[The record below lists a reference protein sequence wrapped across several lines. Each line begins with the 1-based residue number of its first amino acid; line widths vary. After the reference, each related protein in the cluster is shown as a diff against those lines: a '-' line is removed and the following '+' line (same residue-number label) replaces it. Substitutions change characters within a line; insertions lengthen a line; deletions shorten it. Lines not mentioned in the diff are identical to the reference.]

1 MLVCKQRRQEITLD
15 INAVKSS
22 YKAWAPI
29 YDNTFGAI
37 TTAGRKRA
45 IKHINSR
52 QGSVLEVGVGTGLSL
67 KHYKPHLQ
75 ITGIDVSTHML
86 AKARKKV
93 NKRGLSHVDGIFE
106 MDARAMEL
114 PDNHFDTVV
123 AMYLVSV
130 VPDPELVV
138 AEMARVCKPGGE
150 VLIVNHFAREKGALS
165 VVEKAFAPFA
175 SKIGWH
181 SDFSIHRILGE
192 DDLSVQGQSKL
203 PPLGMF
209 TFLRMEKQ
217 ADDARLS

>member
-1 MLVCKQRRQEITLD
+1 MD
-15 INAVKSS
+15 IKAVKSS

-29 YDNTFGAI
+29 YDKTFGAI
-37 TTAGRKRA
+37 TMVGRKRA
-45 IKHINSR
+45 IQHINTR
-52 QGSVLEVGVGTGLSL
+52 QGKVLEVGVGTGLSL
-67 KHYKPHLQ
+67 KHYEPHLQ

-93 NKRGLSHVDGIFE
+93 SKRGLTHVDAIME
-106 MDARAMEL
+106 MDARNMAL

-130 VPDPELVV
+130 VPNPELVI
-138 AEMARVCKPGGE
+138 AEMARVCKPGGQ

-165 VVEKAFAPFA
+165 VMEKAFAPFA

-192 DDLSVQGQSKL
+192 DDLNIQDQSKL
-203 PPLGMF
+203 PPMGMF
-209 TFLRMEKQ
+209 TFLQMEKQ
-217 ADDARLS
+217 GDNTPLN

>member
-1 MLVCKQRRQEITLD
+1 MD

-29 YDNTFGAI
+29 YDKTFGAI
-37 TTAGRKRA
+37 TMVGRKRA
-45 IKHINSR
+45 IQHINAR
-52 QGSVLEVGVGTGLSL
+52 QGKVLEVGVGTGLSL
-67 KHYKPHLQ
+67 KHYQPHLQ

-93 NKRGLSHVDGIFE
+93 SKRGLTHVEGIME
-106 MDARAMEL
+106 MDARAMTL

-130 VPDPELVV
+130 VPDPEMVI
-138 AEMARVCKPGGE
+138 AEMARVCKPGGQ

-192 DDLSVQGQSKL
+192 DDLDVQDQCKL
-203 PPLGMF
+203 PPMGMF
-209 TFLRMEKQ
+209 TLLRMEKQ
-217 ADDARLS
+217 DDNRPLN

>member
-1 MLVCKQRRQEITLD
+1 MD

-29 YDNTFGAI
+29 YDKTFGAI
-37 TTAGRKRA
+37 TMVGRKRA
-45 IKHINSR
+45 IQHINTR
-52 QGSVLEVGVGTGLSL
+52 QGKVLEVGVGTGLSL
-67 KHYKPHLQ
+67 KHYQPHLQ
-75 ITGIDVSTHML
+75 VTGIDVSTHML

-93 NKRGLSHVDGIFE
+93 SKRGLTHVEAITE
-106 MDARAMEL
+106 MDARDMAL

-130 VPDPELVV
+130 VPDPELVI
-138 AEMARVCKPGGE
+138 AEMARVCKPGGQ

-165 VVEKAFAPFA
+165 VMEKAFAPFA
-175 SKIGWH
+175 NKIGWH

-192 DDLSVQGQSKL
+192 DDLDIQDQSKL
-203 PPLGMF
+203 PPMGMF

-217 ADDARLS
+217 GDSTPLN